1 MIPEIL
7 ARGGYAPNRC
17 EMDINQI
24 DAPLFLSIPA
34 AARELGVSIK
44 RLTLAIDLRQ
54 VPAIQLGRRK
64 MVPRRAIERLV
75 EAE

>member
-1 MIPEIL
+1 M
-7 ARGGYAPNRC
+7 AT
-17 EMDINQI
+17 NQT
-24 DAPLFLSIPA
+24 DTGLFLSIPA

-64 MVPRRAIERLV
+64 LIPRKAIERLA